1 MGVKKVWQYVSE
13 GHIFYAVLAI
23 NIILLLS
30 VKFYPSMDGPAH
42 LHNSNLLGQLFLGEP
57 ELSRFFSIN
66 SFIVPNWTGHFIL
79 SLFNLFLPA
88 WLAEKVLLIFYIAGI
103 AFSFRLLVSALN
115 PEWKGLSILIFPFA
129 YSFLFYLGFYN
140 FSLSFI
146 FLFFTLY
153 FWIKAY
159 SNGGFWAYFKAFIFL
174 ALTYYSAIL
183 TFFFAGLCLGLFTL
197 ALSFETYRLNGNK
210 RDAVKKTAKSLFY
223 LLLIS
228 LPLLVFAILFVASV
242 QFFPASDRLSIREL
256 LKWLI
261 DVRCL
266 IVYNYDGDQWITQ
279 FFFYLLLI
287 IAAIS
292 VYLRFK
298 RQSGS
303 FFQLGDVLLIP
314 FFASLVLFFLVP
326 TSAGAGMMSDRYCL
340 LVFIF
345 FALWASSL
353 KIPRN
358 AGRVFI
364 GVVVLLH
371 LGLLLK
377 HHNSGI
383 IGLNKHAVQINDASV
398 YIQEN
403 SIVLPVNMS
412 ESWMEPHFSNYLGV
426 DKPMV
431 ILENYEASVGWFPL
445 MWDGANFPR
454 LQAGGSDQING
465 VGWLTNTEAK
475 IKQID
480 YIFLYGNLAKLNENQ
495 WEPLKNI
502 LNEYYQLTF
511 STADN
516 YLAVYKLANN

>member
-1 MGVKKVWQYVSE
+1 
-13 GHIFYAVLAI
+13 
-23 NIILLLS
+23 
-30 VKFYPSMDGPAH
+30 MDGPAH
-42 LHNSNLLGQLFLGEP
+42 LYNSNVLGQLFVGEP
-57 ELSRFFSIN
+57 EWSRFFSIN
-66 SFIVPNWTGHFIL
+66 SFILPNWTGHFIL
-79 SLFNLFLPA
+79 ALFNLFLPA
-88 WLAEKVLLIFYIAGI
+88 WLAEKMLLIFYIAGI
-103 AFSFRLLVSALN
+103 AFSFRLLVSVLN
-115 PEWKGLSILIFPFA
+115 PEWKGMSILIFPFA

-159 SNGGFWAYFKAFIFL
+159 ANGSFFVYFKTFVFL
-174 ALTYYSAIL
+174 LLTYYSAIL

-197 ALSFETYRLNGNK
+197 ALSFETYRLNENK
-210 RDAVKKTAKSLFY
+210 RDTVKQAGKSLFY

-228 LPLLVFAILFVASV
+228 LPLLVLAILFVTSV
-242 QFFPASDRLSIREL
+242 QFFPATDRLITYEL
-256 LKWLI
+256 LKWLV

-266 IVYNYDGDQWITQ
+266 IVYNYDGDRWVTQ

-292 VYLRFK
+292 VFLRSK
-298 RQSGS
+298 RQSGR
-303 FFQLGDVLLIP
+303 FFQLSDVLLVP
-314 FFASLVLFFLVP
+314 FFLALGLFFMVP

-353 KIPRN
+353 KIPQN
-358 AGRVFI
+358 AGRVFM

-383 IGLNKHAVQINDASV
+383 QGLNKHAVQINDASV

-412 ESWMEPHFSNYLGV
+412 ESWLEPHFSNYLGV

-445 MWDGANFPR
+445 KWDGANFLR
-454 LQAGGSDQING
+454 LQAGGADQING
-465 VGWLTNTEAK
+465 VGWLTNTEAP

-480 YIFLYGNLAKLNENQ
+480 YIFIYGNLAKLNENQ
-495 WEPLKNI
+495 WEPLKTI
-502 LNEYYQLTF
+502 LKEHYQLTY
-511 STADN
+511 STTDN